1 MRREVEVIE
10 GEIVADSGEAVTV
23 ASVARGSVSALAVV
37 SVVLL
42 VATAALGMLLLRE
55 RSAHDQDR
63 RRMEALSARSVQRT
77 AALGAE
83 LAVVRA
89 QRDEAVERL
98 VLADGLSPE
107 AIAAIRACVQRYA
120 EYERTP
126 GGGPV
131 LAQTACTEAEPYVR

>member
-1 MRREVEVIE
+1 MRIIE
-10 GEIVADSGEAVTV
+10 GEIVQVG
-23 ASVARGSVSALAVV
+23 ASAPPAGRSFPVVV

-42 VATAALGMLLLRE
+42 AVSVVLGTLFVRE
-55 RSAHDQDR
+55 RSAREDDNRHLRAQN
-63 RRMEALSARSVQRT
+63 ARSVQRA

-89 QRDEAVERL
+89 QRDEAVSRL
-98 VLADGLSPE
+98 IEGDGLGPE

-126 GGGPV
+126 RGTPA
-131 LAQTACTEAEPYVR
+131 LAQTTCLKAEPYLR